1 MLRSIDSR
9 MSASDK
15 KNIVVCHKLFFFFA
29 HEIQGFITGCKEEPW
44 IIE

>member
-15 KNIVVCHKLFFFFA
+15 KNIVVCHKLFFFA